1 MIRRNKTWELQVFV
15 GYIRHT
21 NILLPKER
29 FMKWGHHHLKSPK
42 VNGPS
47 WISTL
52 WLKKGIVTFPL
63 SHQKSFL
70 TCLNLS
76 TVFVFVLMLLGNS
89 CLNAGNVCLNAG
101 YSCPIFFAKKMHKM
115 SQCAWNIRTCSKLIL
130 KNITVHLGCPKQIP
144 PNMFR
149 ALSHSTGAHSQVSTC
164 PNFYS
169 TVPIFNRIQAE
180 AGLISW

>member
-21 NILLPKER
+21 SILLPKER

-52 WLKKGIVTFPL
+52 WLKKGNSHIPTISPKIVPNMFEFVNRVCFCFNAPRE
-63 SHQKSFL
+63 FL
-70 TCLNLS
+70 LECRECLPECR
-76 TVFVFVLMLLGNS
+76 VFL
-89 CLNAGNVCLNAG
+89 
-101 YSCPIFFAKKMHKM
+101 PDFFAKKMHKM
-115 SQCAWNIRTCSKLIL
+115 SQCAWNVRTCSKLIL